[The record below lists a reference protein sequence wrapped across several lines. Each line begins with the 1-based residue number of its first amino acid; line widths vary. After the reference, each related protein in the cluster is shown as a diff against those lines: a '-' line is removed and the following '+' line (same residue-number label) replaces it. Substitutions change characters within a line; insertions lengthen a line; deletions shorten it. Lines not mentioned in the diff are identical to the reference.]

1 MVSELLIL
9 GGGIAG
15 GAAAVLAARAGLS
28 VSLLERETGQSD
40 KMCGEF
46 LSIEAQ
52 HHLRALGIDAG
63 ALGAVPVDR
72 VRLIARGRTVEAQ
85 LPFRALGLSRRC
97 LDEAVLERAARE
109 GARIERGVKATAI
122 DGRQVSTGA
131 GARTAD
137 HIFLATG
144 KHDLRGAARPEASR
158 SAYVGFKMHWRLP
171 PAQREAM
178 RGAIELVLF
187 EGGYGGLQMVGA
199 QTANLCLIVRR
210 DILGRV
216 GGQWA
221 PLLAHVLRD
230 PHMLRRLGDAE
241 PLFSRPLTI
250 ANLPYGY
257 VCDPGATPDG
267 LFRLGDQGA
276 MTASL
281 TGDGMAIALRSAS
294 LAVDACASGRGARDY
309 HARLRETVSGQV
321 RRAMR
326 LQRATETPAAMM
338 LGMGLLSAWPGLLGA
353 LAGATRLPGYP
364 DHARS
369 RR

>member
-1 MVSELLIL
+1 MVSEILIL

-15 GAAAVLAARAGLS
+15 GAAAVLAARAGMA

-52 HHLRALGIDAG
+52 HHLRALGIDTG

-72 VRLIARGRTVEAQ
+72 VRLMARGRTVEAR
-85 LPFRALGLSRRC
+85 LPFKALGLSRRC
-97 LDEAVLERAARE
+97 LDEAVLERAMRE

-122 DGRQVSTGA
+122 DGRQVGTSA

-144 KHDLRGAARPEASR
+144 KHDLRGAGRPESSR
-158 SAYVGFKMHWRLP
+158 SPYVGFKMHWRLP
-171 PAQREAM
+171 PAQRDAM
-178 RGAIELVLF
+178 RGAVELVLF
-187 EGGYGGLQMVGA
+187 DGGYGGLQMVGA
-199 QTANLCLIVRR
+199 ETANLCLIVRR
-210 DILGRV
+210 DVLGIV
-216 GGQWA
+216 GSQWA
-221 PLLAHVLRD
+221 PLLAYVLQD
-230 PHMLRRLGDAE
+230 PHMARRLGDAE
-241 PLFSRPLTI
+241 PLFSRPVTI

-257 VCDPGATPDG
+257 VCGPTASHDG

-294 LAVDACASGRGARDY
+294 LAVDACVSGLSADAY
-309 HARLRETVSGQV
+309 HARLGETVSGQV
-321 RRAMR
+321 RRAMQ
-326 LQRATETPAAMM
+326 LQRATESPAALA
-338 LGMGLLSAWPGLLGA
+338 LGMGLLRLWPKLLGA
-353 LAGATRLPGYP
+353 LAGATRLPDYPGYEL
-364 DHARS
+364 S
-369 RR
+369 RL